1 MGTGVSQCGADDL
14 GKLRRGSQIGSG
26 SVTEATRGLHCASGA
41 GSPVPPALG
50 APSRGPSAASF
61 VRALPPS
68 RQPGGSPASLAP
80 PPPAGGSFVAVES
93 ALSGPFLFAA
103 SGAACCRRPWSS
115 REKVLS
121 VNTKPRRRTAHSPP
135 PPVLRNSV
143 PGTYH
148 GPCGCLHTFMHM
160 MVPRGAPTVPW
171 AGPRSSRFTEAFAV
185 RSPGPLC
192 VGDSPQRPHS
202 GMPAPSPWGDSNL
215 NISEAL

>member
-135 PPVLRNSV
+135 H
-143 PGTYH
+143 PGTEEQRTRNLPRPVWLFTHIHAYDGSAGSAH
-148 GPCGCLHTFMHM
+148 GALGRPQVFPFHGSFRCA
-160 MVPRGAPTVPW
+160 VPRT
-171 AGPRSSRFTEAFAV
+171 AV
-185 RSPGPLC
+185 CRRLP
-192 VGDSPQRPHS
+192 
-202 GMPAPSPWGDSNL
+202 PAPSFRHARPFPLGRL
-215 NISEAL
+215 

>member
-160 MVPRGAPTVPW
+160 MGSAGSAHGALGRPQVFPFHGSFRCAVPRT
-171 AGPRSSRFTEAFAV
+171 AV
-185 RSPGPLC
+185 CRRLP
-192 VGDSPQRPHS
+192 
-202 GMPAPSPWGDSNL
+202 PAPSFRHARPFPLGRL
-215 NISEAL
+215 